1 MGAEMTDMLEQDAEA
16 LHRAIRQGGNVQEVP
31 LHLSTI
37 QYVAGVVDARLK
49 LAQEILGPEEE
60 VTPNRAAE
68 LLGMSR
74 PRVRRLMD
82 EGVLPFRMVGS
93 HHRIPLSVVEDFRAA
108 ERVRMELGMAEL
120 SEVQND
126 LGLTE

>member
-1 MGAEMTDMLEQDAEA
+1 MSDTLARDSAA
-16 LHRAIRQGGNVQEVP
+16 LHDAIQRGAPEQEVR

-37 QYVAGVVDARLK
+37 QYLAGVIDARMHIDK
-49 LAQEILGPEEE
+49 TATDEPDEEIAPA
-60 VTPNRAAE
+60 RAAD

-82 EGVLPFRMVGS
+82 DGVLPYRKVGS
-93 HHRIPLSVVEDFRAA
+93 HHRIPLSAIHRFRAA
-108 ERVRMELGMAEL
+108 ERARMEQGMAEL
-120 SEVQND
+120 ADLQNE